1 MLYLPTLP
9 VALCAAFLVPP
20 SAVDD
25 AMPFEQLL
33 HDKRLSVQAKG
44 TGQFSGTAIQAV
56 VRNTSGG
63 TIRTRIPAGWVF
75 HSVDEGVQDL
85 MVVRNEEFVLSAGA
99 SKTIQCRAFC
109 IEGPLRGPEDGEQ
122 FRAGAMATP
131 KLVSVAHA
139 VAAGEYPDEL
149 VQSAVWAV
157 SNGYSIAGM
166 GALDSSA
173 NDTLRMVTSRLSG
186 QPPPRYAMRFVEE
199 EGRACSGRPA
209 AILRDFALNV
219 PAGTQF
225 TAVVVNA
232 AGHIV
237 CTLEERTLLE
247 PGRHARRFEVPVLDW
262 PAGRY
267 AIHAYTTNGPG
278 VHRLPFVL

>member
-1 MLYLPTLP
+1 MLNLPAFTL
-9 VALCAAFLVPP
+9 ALCAAVLVPP

-25 AMPFEQLL
+25 AMPLEQLL
-33 HDKRLSVQAKG
+33 HDKRMTVQAKG

-63 TIRTRIPAGWVF
+63 PIRTRIPAGWVF

-85 MVVRNEEFVLSAGA
+85 MVVRNEEFVLSSGA

-109 IEGPLRGPEDGEQ
+109 IEGPMRGPEDGEPY
-122 FRAGAMATP
+122 RAGGMGSP
-131 KLVSVAHA
+131 PLVSVARA
-139 VAAGEYPDEL
+139 VAAGDYPDEL

-166 GALDSSA
+166 GAMDSTT
-173 NDTLRMVTSRLSG
+173 NDTLRMLTSRLSG
-186 QPPPRYAMRFVEE
+186 QPPPRYAMRFAEE
-199 EGRACSGRPA
+199 EGRACSGRPS
-209 AILRDFALNV
+209 AILRDFV
-219 PAGTQF
+219 MTVSAGAEF

-247 PGRHARRFEVPVLDW
+247 PGRHARHFEVPVLDW

-267 AIHAYTTNGPG
+267 AIHAFTTNGPG

>member
-1 MLYLPTLP
+1 MLYLPALP
-9 VALCAAFLVPP
+9 VALCAALFVGPGP
-20 SAVDD
+20 VDD
-25 AMPFEQLL
+25 LL
-33 HDKRLSVQAKG
+33 PLDELLQKGRLSVKAKG
-44 TGQFSGTAIQAV
+44 TGQFSGTSIQAV

-85 MVVRNEEFVLSAGA
+85 MVVRDEEFVVSGGA

-109 IEGPLRGPEDGEQ
+109 IEGPMRGPDDGEPY
-122 FRAGAMATP
+122 RAGGMGAP
-131 KLVSVAHA
+131 HLVSVARTI
-139 VAAGEYPDEL
+139 AAGDYPDDL
-149 VQSAVWAV
+149 VQSALWVL

-173 NDTLRMVTSRLSG
+173 SDTLRMVISRLSG
-186 QPPPRYAMRFVEE
+186 QPPPRYAMRFAEE
-199 EGRACSGRPA
+199 EGRVCSGRPS
-209 AILRDFALNV
+209 AILRDFAIQV
-219 PAGTQF
+219 PAGAEF
-225 TAVVVNA
+225 TAVVVDA

-237 CTLEERTLLE
+237 YTLEERTELE

-278 VHRLPFVL
+278 VHRSPFVL